1 MCDVCDVSVCAMCVL
16 TKSPSALGMQM
27 FISED
32 LAVIISAVIDS
43 LLKNTWH
50 PSVLSMETVGHLP
63 ITCKWRKVYREGEE
77 GGRED
82 GGACAEDSMLC
93 VKYASLEKKN

>member
-1 MCDVCDVSVCAMCVL
+1 MSAL

-32 LAVIISAVIDS
+32 LAVIMSAVIDS

-63 ITCKWRKVYREGEE
+63 ITCK
-77 GGRED
+77 
-82 GGACAEDSMLC
+82 
-93 VKYASLEKKN
+93 